1 MTLGAE
7 DIQTACRTNLFG
19 CRVGLGLELA
29 VQFLKLGTD
38 SQNLL
43 IVGVGMAVCLVDHVI
58 DVVVRNALVHLALL
72 HTVLD
77 LVTEILLNFI
87 QRHGL
92 GVAAEHD
99 IGTTACHVGCNGNCA
114 RLAGLCNDLCLALVI
129 LCVQDGVLDA
139 LGLQD
144 LAQFLGLFDG
154 TVPTRIG

>member
-1 MTLGAE
+1 MT
-7 DIQTACRTNLFG
+7 
-19 CRVGLGLELA
+19 
-29 VQFLKLGTD
+29 
-38 SQNLL
+38 
-43 IVGVGMAVCLVDHVI
+43 VCLVDHMF

-92 GVAAEHD
+92 SVAAEHD
-99 IGTTACHVGCNGNCA
+99 IGTTACHVGRNGNCA

-139 LGLQD
+139 LGL
-144 LAQFLGLFDG
+144 
-154 TVPTRIG
+154 